1 MTFSSF
7 DQYKVKIL
15 FDDWNVTEKWQFVL
29 SWFAIVIAC
38 IIYHWMK
45 YITRRLNYNMDQQEL
60 RLGRQLLTTPITGV
74 ARNSTG
80 LSIDS
85 TLAPVNEEQANRELL
100 ILHVVRA
107 FWNSLQYGWA
117 LLLMLVAMTYNSS
130 LFVALIVGYFFGE
143 LIFQSMPVCDSRSLN
158 RDEVTC
164 H

>member
-1 MTFSSF
+1 MTFSDF
-7 DQYKVKIL
+7 DEYKVKIL

-29 SWFAIVIAC
+29 SWFAIVLAT

-45 YITRRLNYNMDQQEL
+45 YITRWLNYTMDQLEMKI
-60 RLGRQLLTTPITGV
+60 GRQSMTAAITGV
-74 ARNSTG
+74 AA
-80 LSIDS
+80 LSSDS
-85 TLAPVNEEQANRELL
+85 TSEPVNEQEVNSHLMK
-100 ILHVVRA
+100 LHIARA
-107 FWNSLQYGWA
+107 FWNALEYGWA

-143 LIFQSMPVCDSRSLN
+143 LIFQSMPVCGKRSLN